1 MNFLEK
7 AAMKVLERGLR
18 DKKQTLRLGGTAAA
32 QNAELTGE
40 IVLPEEYG
48 PQEIERM
55 QAELLY
61 YRRLAA
67 QREAELLEIQKAE
80 SLGNI
85 EEHHRTKQIRGYLEQ
100 IERLNLSTPGGLR
113 SQPVAEAGEDQELVN
128 EAWNVF
134 CTRRR
139 SGGSRFG

>member
-1 MNFLEK
+1 MEK
-7 AAMKVLERGLR
+7 AAMAILRRGLR
-18 DKKQTLRLGGTAAA
+18 DEKNPRRTPTPATAEGLRQAH
-32 QNAELTGE
+32 TGE
-40 IVLPEEYG
+40 IILPESYTPE
-48 PQEIERM
+48 EIEHM
-55 QAELLY
+55 QGELLY

-67 QREAELLEIQKAE
+67 ERQAELLEIQKAE

-85 EEHHRTKQIRGYLEQ
+85 EEHHRSKQIRGYLEQ

-134 CTRRR
+134 CARRR

>member
-18 DKKQTLRLGGTAAA
+18 EKRQTARPGTAGAHN
-32 QNAELTGE
+32 QELTGE
-40 IVLPEEYG
+40 IVLPEPATPE
-48 PQEIERM
+48 EIERM

-80 SLGNI
+80 ALGNI
-85 EEHHRTKQIRGYLEQ
+85 EEHHRIKQIRGYLEQ
-100 IERLNLSTPGGLR
+100 IERLNLATPGGLR

-128 EAWNVF
+128 EAWNIF
-134 CTRRR
+134 CARRR
-139 SGGSRFG
+139 GAGSRFG